1 MYCPRPRS
9 FPCLRSSPLSSLSLS
24 MCPLFPSLFF
34 LSCLLW
40 PSLYLALSLWPSPS
54 FPLPLALSL
63 RPSLYLALSLRPSP
77 PPLRRYGFARGCCGV
92 TYRDLRHMR
101 WHGQGGQ
108 GSGFCPVPGDDS
120 HSVGAN
126 GDDGSGRISKGDLLA
141 PLHTTSAMGGG
152 IN

>member
-1 MYCPRPRS
+1 MSTFLP
-9 FPCLRSSPLSSLSLS
+9 FV
-24 MCPLFPSLFF
+24 

-40 PSLYLALSLWPSPS
+40 PSPSGPSPT
-54 FPLPLALSL
+54 LH
-63 RPSLYLALSLRPSP
+63 
-77 PPLRRYGFARGCCGV
+77 RYGFARGCCGV

-101 WHGQGGQ
+101 WHGQGRQ
-108 GSGFCPVPGDDS
+108 GSGFCPVRGDDN

-141 PLHTTSAMGGG
+141 PLHATSTMGAG